1 MMKIRTAPP
10 NSLVAISDSDGGEV
24 PDPSAFS
31 LETRI
36 ISTDSCI
43 LVACFPEIE
52 GETEIV
58 LGPVSEVALPSKPAL
73 DQNLETPARK
83 VAISTI
89 VWKKLLEADVTSITT
104 RVRIWT
110 NSARWPD
117 QVIVGLGD
125 A

>member
-1 MMKIRTAPP
+1 MKIRTAPP

>member
-1 MMKIRTAPP
+1 MKIKIAPQ
-10 NSLVAISDSDGGEV
+10 NSLVAIRDADGGEV

-43 LVACFPEIE
+43 LVACFPEID

-58 LGPVSEVALPSKPAL
+58 LGPVTEVALPSEPVL

-83 VAISTI
+83 VVISTI
-89 VWKKLLEADVTSITT
+89 VWKKLLEADVTSVRT

-117 QVIVGLGD
+117 QIIVGLGD